1 MNKIL
6 TLILCC
12 FSLSGAAQNNL
23 KTLKANIENRLKG
36 IDGNFAVAFKDL
48 QTGKTLYINE
58 KENFHAAS
66 TMKTPV
72 MIELFKQVNQ
82 QKINLEDS
90 VLIKNE
96 FKSIIDGS
104 LYSLDIDVD
113 SDDIIY
119 KNIGKKMKIYDL
131 CYLMITVSSNF
142 ATNILIEKVGAE
154 NVMTTMKQL
163 GANDIRVLRGV
174 EDSKAFQAGKNN
186 TTNAFDLALIFEKI
200 AKKQIENKATCEAMT
215 KILLDQKFNEII
227 PAQLPKDVKVAHKTG
242 SITGVQHDS
251 GFVILP
257 NDKKYILVLLSK
269 NLKNTEAAVAAMAD
283 ISKMIYGF
291 VNDKK

>member
-12 FSLSGAAQNNL
+12 FSLIGAAQNNL